1 MDSGFVQMKADD
13 IGNEVGTMGVFDCVE
28 ERLLIYARMVYHGY
42 GLWVWYFSENGDLYY
57 TNCPYEKELQTFFY
71 LGKCLDYAVAQRD
84 ASETPFLMSD
94 SVGLVWLG
102 EYIPHPGMERR
113 FLVVGPAFQERFS
126 EFGINNE
133 LWNLNISR
141 ELQREYLNLLRK
153 MPVVSL
159 QQFNSLAKSL
169 HYTISFS
176 DIQDVEIKLQ
186 TPNRQK
192 DGVWE
197 LKPTDYEQENHRER
211 MLLQFVRDGNSG
223 YGNVLDIFTRSGRGR
238 FFGQESIRVVKNTVL
253 IFISK
258 CASAAIEGG
267 LPVKTAKEM
276 EMDFLRR
283 VENQRTTTGLVSLC
297 GEAMDTF
304 VKQVA
309 QHKNYTE
316 MSQPVSLCCDYIK
329 KHISE
334 PLTLKELAELTG
346 YTEYYL
352 ARKFQK
358 ETGVRLLDYIRQTRL
373 DYARILLSTTNLS
386 VQQISEKLQFG
397 TRNYFTKKFREYVGV
412 SPMEYRKRAQG
423 GIV

>member
-1 MDSGFVQMKADD
+1 MS
-13 IGNEVGTMGVFDCVE
+13 VFDCVE
-28 ERLLIYARMVYHGY
+28 ERLLLYTGMAYHGY
-42 GLWVWYFSENGDLYY
+42 GLWAWYFSENGDLYY

-71 LGKCLDYAVAQRD
+71 LGKCLDYAVARRD
-84 ASETPFLMSD
+84 DPETPFLMSD

-102 EYIPHPGMERR
+102 EYIPHPDMEHR
-113 FLVVGPAFQERFS
+113 FLVIGPAFQDRSSVFS
-126 EFGINNE
+126 INDE
-133 LWNLNISR
+133 LWNLNISQ
-141 ELQREYLNLLRK
+141 ELQREYLSLLRE

-169 HYTISFS
+169 HYAIGFS
-176 DIQDVEIKLQ
+176 DTQNVEIKLQ
-186 TPNRQK
+186 TLNGQK
-192 DGVWE
+192 EEVWE
-197 LKPTDYEQENHRER
+197 LKPADYEQENHRER

-238 FFGQESIRVVKNTVL
+238 YFGQESIRNVKNTVL

-267 LPVKTAKEM
+267 LPVKTAKEL
-276 EMDFLRR
+276 EEDFLRR
-283 VENQRTTTGLVSLC
+283 VEKQRTSTSLASLC
-297 GEAMDTF
+297 GEVMDTF

-309 QHKNYTE
+309 QHKDYTE
-316 MSQPVSLCCDYIK
+316 MSQPVSMCCNYIK

-334 PLTLKELAELTG
+334 PLTLKELAEQTG

-358 ETGVRLLDYIRQTRL
+358 ETGVRLLDYIKQTRL

-386 VQQISEKLQFG
+386 IQQISEKLQFG
-397 TRNYFTKKFREYVGV
+397 TRNYFTKIFKEYAGV
-412 SPMEYRKRAQG
+412 SPMEYRKSAWGNQG
-423 GIV
+423 GGKI